1 MSISKRSQELFLQSD
16 SYELVRILDRES
28 SAIHHNITQAY
39 IDSHELYVCKFLVGQ
54 TWFYVMETHDYYRYV
69 FDGRDA
75 ALQFI
80 TNINP
85 NFKKTD
91 FV

>member
-1 MSISKRSQELFLQSD
+1 MISKRSQELLLQSD
-16 SYELVRILDRES
+16 SYELVKVLDREA

-39 IDSHELYVCKFLVGQ
+39 IDSHELYVCKFKVGQ
-54 TWFYVMETHDYYRYV
+54 TWFYIMETHDYYRYV
-69 FDGRDA
+69 FDGCDSA
-75 ALQFI
+75 VQFI

-85 NFKKTD
+85 KHKKTD